1 MDKKTAL
8 AQYLGIEEDEI
19 EDLSDDEFETSE
31 GDYKVL
37 TDEEADNEC
46 HDILEM
52 YLDDMGLETFTPS
65 FQDWI
70 INNALDE
77 SEVEDFINSELDYFE
92 NIEPDTDMVEY
103 LNSLTDL
110 NSKINYIKDLY
121 GDAEGFNDW
130 AKDKLDI
137 DKIAEEE
144 ISLDGRGHL
153 ISGYD
158 GEEIEL
164 PGDLY
169 AYRTN

>member
-8 AQYLGIEEDEI
+8 AQYLEIEEDEI
-19 EDLSDDEFETSE
+19 EELSDGEFETSE

-37 TDEEADNEC
+37 TDEEADKEC
-46 HDILEM
+46 HDIIEM
-52 YLDDMGLETFTPS
+52 FLDDMGLETFTPS

-92 NIEPDTDMVEY
+92 NIEPDEDMVDY
-103 LNSLTDL
+103 LNSLDDL
-110 NSKINYIKDLY
+110 DSKVNYIKDLY

-130 AKDKLDI
+130 AQDKLDV
-137 DKIAEEE
+137 DKIVEEE
-144 ISLDGRGHL
+144 IDLDGRGHL
-153 ISGYD
+153 IAAYD